1 LSTCG
6 PLVGRPWPATH
17 TPGQEQN
24 GFWRIFRTI
33 DLDLEST
40 AGANATMRGII
51 CPLNRVGH
59 AWPLVRAVRAVEQGP
74 RGRRR
79 PPPYLGIGT
88 QTPPYCTSRTA
99 RGNTC
104 YWRKEHAT
112 AAGWRGGQHS
122 LQMAEDAPA
131 AGGARR
137 RRRNSSSF
145 KRGVHGLDDV
155 VGGSIARADVQFR
168 GALEMVSGTDR
179 GQPRR
184 RQRYVLI
191 GPETVEYFASESTMV
206 RARPTPARAAPTS
219 GRGGNLAQRQ
229 RRHTHTHCNRPARR
243 STLNV

>member
-1 LSTCG
+1 
-6 PLVGRPWPATH
+6 
-17 TPGQEQN
+17 
-24 GFWRIFRTI
+24 
-33 DLDLEST
+33 
-40 AGANATMRGII
+40 MRGII

-229 RRHTHTHCNRPARR
+229 RRHTHTHTATGLRVARLSTSGGSHGLLFLRRRAARR
-243 STLNV
+243 WAACC